1 MAGELDL
8 KKLLLN
14 MTPRLNGGEY
24 VFVSIADP
32 DEDMIQNSVASI
44 KEKEGVTLIVSKE
57 FAVRR
62 NLNFEKLFSW
72 ISLEIHSSLEAVG
85 LTATFSKALADNEI
99 SCNVISGYYHDH
111 IFVPTEDSNRALLVL
126 QSLAGI

>member
-24 VFVSIADP
+24 VFVSISDP

-99 SCNVISGYYHDH
+99 SCNVIAGYYHDH

>member
-72 ISLEIHSSLEAVG
+72 ISLEVHSSLEAVG

-99 SCNVISGYYHDH
+99 SYNVIAGYYHDH
-111 IFVPTEDSNRALLVL
+111 IFVPTADSNRALLVL

>member
-72 ISLEIHSSLEAVG
+72 ISLEVHSSLEAVG

-99 SCNVISGYYHDH
+99 SCNVIAGYYHDH

>member
-1 MAGELDL
+1 MAVELDL

-72 ISLEIHSSLEAVG
+72 ISLEVHSSLEAVG

-99 SCNVISGYYHDH
+99 SCNVIAGYYHDH